1 MNETEGLFNLNEEPK
16 NNVRDWMEVDTD
28 EQEYLERLSN
38 FGEGYYD
45 FSTFTEIFGQS
56 GETGLAGA

>member
-1 MNETEGLFNLNEEPK
+1 MNETEGLTPEREQK
-16 NNVRDWMEVDTD
+16 MVREWIDVDAD
-28 EQEYLERLSN
+28 EQEFLERLAN

-45 FSTFTEIFGQS
+45 FSTFTEILGES